1 MVLIWIF
8 YLSKLSLMNIYDGT
22 RGVHQ
27 RKEIHVLSPE
37 KKMVLQYTV
46 LLKWKNNAEKLLL
59 IFLSIIFKIIDSR
72 LSGPINYFK
81 F

>member
-46 LLKWKNNAEKLLL
+46 LLKWKNYAEKNTNVLWWISDGCLNRST
-59 IFLSIIFKIIDSR
+59 F
-72 LSGPINYFK
+72 
-81 F
+81 